1 MEPPAS
7 RSRESAGEDAAR
19 AGGDDVPHTGVHRMV
34 RRFLEPVQ
42 DTLVVLLAMAL
53 LGLMMRALITLGAK
67 LFAHGL
73 SFRQAVGEILYVL
86 VLTELQRLV
95 IVYLREHHVSVDVA
109 IEISIVAALREVIV
123 LGAAEMEPLRLVV
136 VTGFV
141 VALGLLLRFGDL
153 RFVRRHRAH
162 ARDGGRPGFTSK

>member
-7 RSRESAGEDAAR
+7 RSRESASDEDAAR
-19 AGGDDVPHTGVHRMV
+19 AGGDVPHTGVHRMV

-42 DTLVVLLAMAL
+42 DTLVVLLAVAL
-53 LGLMMRALITLGAK
+53 LGLMVRALISLGAR
-67 LFAHGL
+67 LFAPGM

-86 VLTELQRLV
+86 VLTELQRLL

-109 IEISIVAALREVIV
+109 IETSIVAALREVIV
-123 LGAAEMEPLRLVV
+123 LGAAEMEPLRLAV
-136 VTGFV
+136 VTVFV

-153 RFVRRHRAH
+153 RCGRRRAH
-162 ARDGGRPGFTSK
+162 AQDDGRLDFPSR